1 MISRRWKMVR
11 RKTAYP
17 IPAVDFDAVIFD
29 LDGVVTDTASVHASA
44 WKRMFD
50 DFLSRYA
57 SRKGDPSQP
66 FDIDKDYRPYVDGK
80 PRLDGV
86 RSFLESRGI
95 ELPEGGPEDPPGADT
110 VHGLGKRKNDD
121 FLKQIQEHGAEV
133 YESTV
138 DLIHS
143 VKKHGLKTAII
154 SSSKSCAM
162 ILDSVNLSDL
172 FDARVDGVDSE
183 ILSIPGKP
191 APDIFIEAA
200 RQLKVKPER
209 AVVIEDAI
217 SGVQA
222 GRAGNFGLV
231 VGIARTG
238 DKESLLENGADVA
251 VEDLSEIC
259 VTGDLETEEPL
270 PSALD
275 GFETISRKNGG
286 KRIAVFLDYDGT
298 LSPIV
303 ETPDKAVMQEDMR
316 KAVIELSRH
325 CTVGIISGRDLKD
338 VQRMVNIDSIVYAG
352 SHGFDIDGPRGLQ
365 VENQTGKEFLPVLD
379 KAEKELSQ
387 ELGSIQGVLVERKK
401 FAIAI
406 HYRLVDPARVERV
419 EQVVDEVAARHPELR
434 KAYGK
439 KIFEL
444 QPDTD
449 WHKGKALLSLLGT
462 LKLDGENVLPFY
474 IGDDVTDEDAFRALK
489 GRGIGIVVRDKPYET
504 AAAYSLKNPD
514 EVRKFLLKLIP
525 LCRRPA

>member
-1 MISRRWKMVR
+1 MVR

-17 IPAVDFDAVIFD
+17 VSAADFEAVIFD
-29 LDGVVTDTASVHASA
+29 LDGVVTDTASVHAAA

-50 DFLSRYA
+50 DFLSRHAA
-57 SRKGDPSQP
+57 SKRIPFQP
-66 FDIDKDYRPYVDGK
+66 FETDRDYLLYVDGK

-95 ELPEGGPEDPPGADT
+95 ELPEGHPKDPPEAET

-143 VKKHGLKTAII
+143 IKKHGLKTGII

-172 FDARVDGVDSE
+172 FDVRVDGVDSE
-183 ILSIPGKP
+183 MLGIPGKP

-217 SGVQA
+217 SGVRA
-222 GRAGNFGLV
+222 GRAGKFGLV
-231 VGIARTG
+231 IGISRTG
-238 DKESLLENGADVA
+238 DRESLLENGADVA
-251 VEDLSEIC
+251 VEDLSEMC
-259 VTGDLETEEPL
+259 VTGDVETADPL
-270 PSALD
+270 PSTLGD
-275 GFETISRKNGG
+275 FERISHQAEG

-303 ETPDKAVMQEDMR
+303 DTPDKAVMQEEMR
-316 KAVIELSRH
+316 AAVIELSRH
-325 CTVGIISGRDLKD
+325 CPVGIISGRDLED
-338 VQRMVNIDSIVYAG
+338 VRDKVRIDSIVYAG
-352 SHGFDIDGPRGLQ
+352 SHGFDIAGPSGLQ
-365 VENQTGKEFLPVLD
+365 VENQIGTEFLPALD
-379 KAEKELSQ
+379 GAEKELSPK
-387 ELGSIQGVLVERKK
+387 LGSIHGVLVERKK

-406 HYRLVDPARVERV
+406 HYRLVEPGRVERV

-444 QPDTD
+444 RPDTD
-449 WHKGKALLSLLGT
+449 WHKGKALLSLLHT

-504 AAAYSLKNPD
+504 AAAYSLKHPD
-514 EVRKFLLKLIP
+514 EVRQFLLTLIP
-525 LCRRPA
+525 LCRRSA